1 MSPEMN
7 GENLYSGE
15 KMAGNSAL
23 LGEIINAEE
32 LQSIMDD
39 FYLLTGMV
47 TAILD
52 MEGTVLEKTGWQ
64 DLCTKFHRVNRHTA
78 RNCTESDLYLVNNL
92 KPGEYID
99 YRCKNGLWDVVTPL
113 YIGARHWGNIYT
125 GQFFYDD
132 DPIDEERFLRQ
143 AEEYGFDKDSYME
156 AFRRIPRYSRKEIR
170 SLMDFMV
177 KFSSYI
183 SNVSYSKMRLERE
196 NCERKLAEEALARQK
211 ERLNYIIQGTDV
223 GTWEWNIQTGETIF
237 NDRWAGIVGYT
248 LDELSPLTIE
258 TWGKLCHPDDRE
270 ESERILKLCFEQKR
284 EFYDCECRMKHKD
297 GHWVWV
303 IDRGKVIT
311 WTDEGKPE
319 WMFGTHM
326 DISGRK
332 QAEGERERMQ
342 VQLSQAR
349 KMESIGRLAGGV
361 AHDFNNMLGVILGH
375 TELAIGKIG
384 KGRYG
389 SLLDNL
395 EIIQKAAERSAALTH
410 QLLAFARKDA
420 AEPRILDLNRSVSGL
435 IDMLKRI
442 IGENIDLVWLP
453 DEQIA
458 PVKIDPSQVDQIM
471 TNLCVNARDA
481 IESIGRITIE
491 TGSAHFDEAYCKRHM
506 EFHAGDYVM
515 LAVSDDGCGMDRET
529 LENIFEPF
537 YTTKELGKGT
547 GLGMATVYGVVR
559 QNGGFI
565 NVYSEKSH
573 GTSIKIYLP
582 RHGDERIEEREG
594 DGEKSAPPRGRETIL
609 LVDDEPAILA
619 MAALLLEEEGYHVL
633 KAATPSEALQMVRE
647 RGDSIHL
654 LITDVVMPD
663 MTGRDLSGRVH
674 ELVPAIKCLYMSG
687 YTANVIARQGILD
700 DGVHF
705 IQKPFSLKTL
715 SDKVRAILDG

>member
-7 GENLYSGE
+7 YEDLSAEE
-15 KMAGNSAL
+15 KMTGNPAL
-23 LGEIINAEE
+23 LGQIINAEE

-52 MEGTVLEKTGWQ
+52 MKGTVLEKTGWQ
-64 DLCTKFHRVNRHTA
+64 DLCTKFHRVNRYTA

-113 YIGARHWGNIYT
+113 YIGTKHLGNIYT

-143 AEEYGFDKDSYME
+143 AEEYGFDRDAYME

-183 SNVSYSKMRLERE
+183 SHVSYSKMRLERE

-223 GTWEWNIQTGETIF
+223 GTWEWNVQTGETIF

-248 LDELSPLTIE
+248 LDELSPVTIE

-270 ESERILKLCFEQKR
+270 ESERLLKLCFERKR

-332 QAEGERERMQ
+332 KAEGERERMQ

-384 KGRYG
+384 KGCYG

-410 QLLAFARKDA
+410 QLLAFARKDT

-491 TGSAHFDEAYCKRHM
+491 TGSVHFDEAYCKRHM

-565 NVYSEKSH
+565 NVYSEKNH

-582 RHGDERIEEREG
+582 RHADDRIEEREG
-594 DGEKSAPPRGRETIL
+594 NGEKTAPLRGRETIL

-633 KAATPSEALQMVRE
+633 KAAAPSEALQMVRE
-647 RGDSIHL
+647 RSDSINL
-654 LITDVVMPD
+654 IITDVVMPD
-663 MTGRDLSGRVH
+663 MTGRDLAGRVH

-715 SDKVRAILDG
+715 SDKVRAILDS